1 MAFFHSPNVST
12 DGLIL
17 SLDAANPKSYPG
29 SGNTWYDLSGNGH
42 HATLYS
48 GVSYGL
54 TGGVKSLI
62 CDGTDDWIGN
72 TTLTGGHSNFTLEL
86 MFYHNG
92 LDQGGSYGILS
103 MGANGNYGPM
113 FYCHTSCMGSHY
125 FPGSPS
131 GDYPGGMGYW
141 SNNTWNIFTWV
152 FSNTV
157 PDNNTGDLKTYI
169 NGVYNS
175 GTSNFNFHNS
185 GMGRGSN
192 GYALGTYSGGSAV
205 YKGSFSQFRVYN
217 RALSAAEVLQNYN
230 ANKQRYSYVYSEGNN
245 AAPYVGNWNN
255 TTTYTMNQ
263 FGGLGKVNAHGFSS
277 GPVTY
282 TLTLS
287 SLPVHTEVRYKVF
300 WHLVDSLDNETN
312 QLFTMNSSGGETEK
326 LRFTKQYNLEPAI
339 SVQDSGVIAPWSG
352 PQTYTYRP
360 WANGYYGQDGYLSI
374 DTGWYAHTANSFTA
388 RHVMG
393 ADQGQTDE
401 AEYLSHVQVYLR

>member
-1 MAFFHSPNVST
+1 MSFFHSPNIVT
-12 DGLIL
+12 NGLVL
-17 SLDAANPKSYPG
+17 AFDAANPKSYPG
-29 SGNTWYDLSGNGH
+29 SGTTWYDISGGNRNG
-42 HATLYS
+42 TLVNGVGYS
-48 GVSYGL
+48 
-54 TGGVKSLI
+54 
-62 CDGTDDWIGN
+62 
-72 TTLTGGHSNFTLEL
+72 SN
-86 MFYHNG
+86 YK
-92 LDQGGSYGILS
+92 GILIFD
-103 MGANGNYGPM
+103 GADDRVEVSNSGLLPNGTGNFSYNVWVNLQGKPSVGTIFENGYYYAGILIRYETDGITIYAGGGFAYWGKFSFNPPLGQWNHLGFVRNGSSLD
-113 FYCHTSCMGSHY
+113 FY
-125 FPGSPS
+125 
-131 GDYPGGMGYW
+131 
-141 SNNTWNIFTWV
+141 V
-152 FSNTV
+152 
-157 PDNNTGDLKTYI
+157 
-169 NGVYNS
+169 NGVYQASMSFTANITYDPNLFI
-175 GTSNFNFHNS
+175 GTSQHATSQCF
-185 GMGRGSN
+185 N
-192 GYALGTYSGGSAV
+192 GYIANT
-205 YKGSFSQFRVYN
+205 QIYN
-217 RALSAAEVLQNYN
+217 RALTASEVLQNYN
-230 ANKQRYSYVYSEGNN
+230 ATRQRFVYAYSEGNN

-352 PQTYTYRP
+352 HQTYTYRP
-360 WANGYYGQDGYLSI
+360 WAGGAYGQDGYLSI
-374 DTGWYAHTANSFTA
+374 DTGWYSHTANSFTA

>member
-1 MAFFHSPNVST
+1 MSFFHSPNIVT
-12 DGLIL
+12 NGLVMAV
-17 SLDAANPKSYPG
+17 DAANPKSYPG
-29 SGNTWYDLSGNGH
+29 SGTTWYDVSGNGH
-42 HATLYS
+42 NLNLGSSVALTIYANSKVLHFPQD
-48 GVSYGL
+48 GNGYGRN
-54 TGGVKSLI
+54 TSL
-62 CDGTDDWIGN
+62 N
-72 TTLTGGHSNFTLEL
+72 LASSNFTVISWVRKLASGNTGRTITAYNNNWL
-86 MFYHNG
+86 LAHH
-92 LDQGGSYGILS
+92 DSTYGDYYAE
-103 MGANGNYGPM
+103 GWVNDV
-113 FYCHTSCMGSHY
+113 
-125 FPGSPS
+125 GSPPS
-131 GDYPGGMGYW
+131 DTVWRMFTGTGNISSDQYSLFINDTNIVRNSTAGSQGPNG
-141 SNNTWNIFTWV
+141 WN
-152 FSNTV
+152 
-157 PDNNTGDLKTYI
+157 L
-169 NGVYNS
+169 NS
-175 GTSNFNFHNS
+175 QYGQ
-185 GMGRGSN
+185 
-192 GYALGTYSGGSAV
+192 YSDCEIANLLC
-205 YKGSFSQFRVYN
+205 YN
-217 RALSAAEVLQNYN
+217 RVLSDDEIIQIYN
-230 ANKQRYSYVYSEGNN
+230 AYKSRFTYAYSEGNN
-245 AAPYVGNWNN
+245 AAPYVANWNN

-263 FGGLGKVNAHGFSS
+263 FGGLGKVDAHGFSS

-393 ADQGQTDE
+393 ADQAQSDE